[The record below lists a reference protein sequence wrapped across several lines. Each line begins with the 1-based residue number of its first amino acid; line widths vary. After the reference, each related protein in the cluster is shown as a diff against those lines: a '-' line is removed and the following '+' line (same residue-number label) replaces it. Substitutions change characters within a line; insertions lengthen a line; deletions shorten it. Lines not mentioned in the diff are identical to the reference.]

1 VNFGTDSKRF
11 HSCDTED
18 EEEEEEEEEA
28 TGVAACAANAQRR
41 PLTGN
46 TITLVVT
53 ILSLFCWMRT
63 FLPSSPQSTSRKRQK
78 QKLSCDK
85 GCM

>member
-11 HSCDTED
+11 HSCDTE
-18 EEEEEEEEEA
+18 EEEEEEDDEA

-46 TITLVVT
+46 TMTLVVT
-53 ILSLFCWMRT
+53 ILSLFSWMRT

-85 GCM
+85 GCV

>member
-11 HSCDTED
+11 HSSDT
-18 EEEEEEEEEA
+18 EEEEEDDEA
-28 TGVAACAANAQRR
+28 TGVTACAANAQRR

-78 QKLSCDK
+78 QLSYDK

>member
-11 HSCDTED
+11 HSCDTE
-18 EEEEEEEEEA
+18 EEEEEEEEEEDEA

-53 ILSLFCWMRT
+53 ILSLFCSMLT
-63 FLPSSPQSTSRKRQK
+63 FLPSSLQQH
-78 QKLSCDK
+78 
-85 GCM
+85 